1 MRAKILHK
9 FFKNS
14 DLNRRNNQHLT
25 IQKKNLLWL
34 HWYAKVT
41 FYFATHFYSILLC
54 PEGFL
59 IFLHSTPSWYQYF
72 CINPTFSMLLVT
84 LLLHWSHHRVH
95 FTHCILNIPFPFFWN
110 TPCHLFCISNS
121 AKVRKVIITQ
131 TSQPN
136 LLKDV
141 QYYM

>member
-1 MRAKILHK
+1 MRAKFFHKLNSSRILTLIVGIT
-9 FFKNS
+9 N
-14 DLNRRNNQHLT
+14 
-25 IQKKNLLWL
+25 IWL
-34 HWYAKVT
+34 FNIKLALVALICQGNF

-84 LLLHWSHHRVH
+84 ISVHWSHHRVH
-95 FTHCILNIPFPFFWN
+95 FTNCILNIPFPFFWN
-110 TPCHLFCISNS
+110 TPRHLFCISNS

-136 LLKDV
+136 LF
-141 QYYM
+141 